1 MPAVIS
7 TPEDYRARADECEEQ
22 AQAAR
27 DPEVKAQL
35 QLLARQWRE
44 LADQAERMG
53 R

>member
-1 MPAVIS
+1 MIAR
-7 TPEDYRARADECEEQ
+7 PEDYRAKADECEQQ
-22 AQAAR
+22 ARGAR

-44 LADQAERMG
+44 LADQAERMA